1 MPDPH
6 IRAAFYLSPTLD
18 ALWRWSDSAEVLT
31 WPDDA
36 TIAFR
41 AEVEAVLGRLAPGGL
56 PPFGAV
62 ALLLA
67 ACREG
72 WFTSRGRET
81 IAGYARVFGGMNT
94 SAASNVPQ
102 AGPQGAVQLV
112 FGRVAR

>member
-18 ALWRWSDSAEVLT
+18 ALWRWSDSAEVLP
-31 WPDDA
+31 WPDGT

-41 AEVEAVLGRLAPGGL
+41 GEVEAVLGRLAPGGL

-67 ACREG
+67 ACRDA
-72 WFTSRGRET
+72 WPDSQGR
-81 IAGYARVFGGMNT
+81 
-94 SAASNVPQ
+94 
-102 AGPQGAVQLV
+102 GAVAGHAAV
-112 FGRVAR
+112 FGRMRANAPAAG